1 MTAEPKK
8 VQLQPNDGSVKL
20 ALIRELTG
28 QRCHGEAL
36 AAVAALEAPIAQSR
50 DALYLTVV
58 NQRALKLNS
67 AALATLQRLQQQYPH
82 FSRLYEE
89 RGHCLAAMDDVLRAI
104 DAFEHGVTLNAALP
118 SSWGMLERLYSS
130 TGDMQKAAAATEHI
144 ALLRRLPAQIV
155 EAAGL
160 FCDGELALAEDI
172 LRAYLRSVGS
182 HAEALRL
189 LGRIAHQRNVLGD
202 AERLLEEALRLA
214 PDYRAARADFARVL
228 IDQLQYR
235 RAREELA
242 GLLRLDPHNPDYL
255 TLDATAL
262 AGTGEHDA
270 AAQTYRGVLA
280 RTPGWSHVH
289 LLLGNSLKASG
300 RQSEAIEAYRA
311 AAAAPAGFAAACWS
325 LANLKTY
332 RFSPQEMARMRAAQ
346 AAPATQP
353 VDRCHLC
360 FALGK
365 AFEDQG
371 EYAQSWRHYARGN
384 ALRRSQSSYD
394 PQVMELNTRR
404 QIEVCTAD
412 FFAARARSGVADP
425 APIFIVGLPRAGS
438 TLIEQIL
445 ASHSKVDGTQELH
458 EIEHIVRELQ
468 GPELDAGNPRYPA
481 VLAGLAADDF
491 RRLGARYLSDTR
503 AYRKGKPFFIDK
515 MPNNFRHIGLIHL
528 MLPQAKIIDVRREP
542 MACCFSNLKQL
553 YARGQEFTYGSE
565 DIARYYRSYLEQM
578 RHWDTALPG
587 RVLHIAYEDIV
598 EDLEAGVR
606 RLLQW
611 CGLQFE
617 SECLEYYRTARN
629 VSTASSEQVRQP
641 IFRAGLAQWRHYEPW
656 LGPLRD
662 ALGDALARYR
672 Q

>member
-1 MTAEPKK
+1 M
-8 VQLQPNDGSVKL
+8 QLQSNDGSVKL
-20 ALIRELTG
+20 ALIRELTR
-28 QRCHGEAL
+28 QRCHVEAL
-36 AAVAALEAPIAQSR
+36 AAVAALEAPLAQSR

-58 NQRALKLNS
+58 NQRSLRLS
-67 AALATLQRLQQQYPH
+67 SVALATLQRLQLQYPH

-89 RGHCLAAMDDVLRAI
+89 RGYCFAALDDVPRAI
-104 DAFEHGVTLNAALP
+104 DAFEHGITLNAALP
-118 SSWGMLERLYSS
+118 SSWEMLERLYSNA
-130 TGDMQKAAAATEHI
+130 GDLEKAAAAAEHL
-144 ALLRRLPAQIV
+144 AMLRRLPAPIV

-160 FCDGELALAEDI
+160 FSDGELAMAEDI
-172 LRAYLRSVGS
+172 LRAYVRSAGS

-189 LGRIAHQRNVLGD
+189 LGRIAHQRNVLDD

-228 IDQLQYR
+228 IDQLQYL

-242 GLLRLDPHNPDYL
+242 GLLQLDPHNPDYL
-255 TLDATAL
+255 ALDATAL

-270 AAQTYRGVLA
+270 AAQKYRAVLA

-300 RQSEAIEAYRA
+300 RQSEAIETYRA
-311 AAAAPAGFAAACWS
+311 AAVAPARFAAACWS

-332 RFSPQEMARMRAAQ
+332 RFSPHELERMRAAE
-346 AAPATQP
+346 AAPATP
-353 VDRCHLC
+353 LADRCQLC

-365 AFEDQG
+365 AFEDRG
-371 EYAQSWRHYARGN
+371 VYAQSWHHYARGN
-384 ALRRSQSSYD
+384 ALRHSQSSYD

-404 QIEVCTAD
+404 QIEVCTED
-412 FFAARARSGVADP
+412 FLAARVGSGVADP

-445 ASHSKVDGTQELH
+445 ASHSKVEGTQELH
-458 EIEHIVRELQ
+458 DIERIVRELR
-468 GPELDAGNPRYPA
+468 GAELDAGNPSYPA

-491 RRLGARYLSDTR
+491 RSLGERYLRNTR
-503 AYRKGKPFFIDK
+503 AYRQGKPFFIDK

-553 YARGQEFTYGSE
+553 FAKGQEFTYGSE
-565 DIARYYRSYLEQM
+565 DIARYYRSYLELM

-587 RVLHIAYEDIV
+587 RVLHIAYEGIV

-606 RLLQW
+606 RLLQL
-611 CGLQFE
+611 CGLEFE
-617 SECLEYYRTARN
+617 SECLDYYQTARN

-662 ALGDALARYR
+662 ALGDALDRYR